1 MCSTNSKLSTKRRPS
16 AATEARRV
24 AGRLRLENFILAE
37 VESIL
42 GKFKNEYKVK
52 ETDVSPERTYN
63 NRIK

>member
-1 MCSTNSKLSTKRRPS
+1 
-16 AATEARRV
+16 
-24 AGRLRLENFILAE
+24 LENFILAE

-52 ETDVSPERTYN
+52 ETDVSPERTHN